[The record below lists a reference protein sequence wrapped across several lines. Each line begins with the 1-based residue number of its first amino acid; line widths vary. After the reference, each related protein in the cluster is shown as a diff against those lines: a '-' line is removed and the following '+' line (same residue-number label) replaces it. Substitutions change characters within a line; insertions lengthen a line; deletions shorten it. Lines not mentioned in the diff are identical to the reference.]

1 VTEVTAVIPHGWY
14 TDPLEPADVRW
25 WTGEE
30 WTHHVQP
37 RPFAPL
43 PTAEK
48 TEPVETSELVAASP
62 S

>member
-1 VTEVTAVIPHGWY
+1 MLSDSDTGTVPQGWY

-25 WTGEE
+25 WTGSD

-43 PTAEK
+43 PMMS
-48 TEPVETSELVAASP
+48 PELVDVAG
-62 S
+62 

>member
-1 VTEVTAVIPHGWY
+1 MLSDVSSAPNAVPQGWY

-25 WTGEE
+25 WTGQD

-37 RPFAPL
+37 RPFP
-43 PTAEK
+43 K
-48 TEPVETSELVAASP
+48 LVDAAS